1 MNTWGFIMKKYVN
14 MKFNAI
20 LENVTFARGTV
31 ASFLI
36 DEELTINELNEIKT
50 IVSEGITNAIVHG
63 YLEDKTKEVEFIM
76 ELENDKLTIT
86 IKDKGVGIEDVSRAR
101 EPLFSTKLETE
112 RAGLGFTIME
122 IFSDELEV
130 ISKLNEGTTVIAKK
144 ILK

>member
-1 MNTWGFIMKKYVN
+1 MKKYVN

-76 ELENDKLTIT
+76 ELENNELTIT

>member
-1 MNTWGFIMKKYVN
+1 MKKYVN
-14 MKFNAI
+14 MKFNAV

-36 DEELTINELNEIKT
+36 DEELTLNELNEIKT

-63 YLEDKTKEVEFIM
+63 YLEDKTKEVEFM
-76 ELENDKLTIT
+76 MSLEKEQLTIM
-86 IKDKGVGIEDVSRAR
+86 IKDYGVGIEDIRKAR

-130 ISKLNEGTTVIAKK
+130 ISNLNEGTTIIAKK

>member
-1 MNTWGFIMKKYVN
+1 MKKYVN

-86 IKDKGVGIEDVSRAR
+86 IKDKGVGIEDVRKAR

>member
-1 MNTWGFIMKKYVN
+1 MKKYVN

-76 ELENDKLTIT
+76 ELENDELTIT
-86 IKDKGVGIEDVSRAR
+86 IKDKGVGIENVSKAR

>member
-76 ELENDKLTIT
+76 ELENDELTIT
-86 IKDKGVGIEDVSRAR
+86 IKDKGVGIENVSKAR

>member
-1 MNTWGFIMKKYVN
+1 MKKYVN

-76 ELENDKLTIT
+76 ELEKDKLTIT
-86 IKDKGVGIEDVSRAR
+86 IKDKGVGIENVRKAR

>member
-1 MNTWGFIMKKYVN
+1 MKKYVN

-76 ELENDKLTIT
+76 ELENDELTIT

>member
-1 MNTWGFIMKKYVN
+1 MKKYVN

-76 ELENDKLTIT
+76 ELENDELTIT
-86 IKDKGVGIEDVSRAR
+86 IKDKGVGIENVSRAR

>member
-1 MNTWGFIMKKYVN
+1 MNIWGFIMKKYVN
-14 MKFNAI
+14 MKFNAV

-36 DEELTINELNEIKT
+36 DEELTLNELNEIKT

-63 YLEDKTKEVEFIM
+63 YLEDKTKEVEFM
-76 ELENDKLTIT
+76 MSLEKEQLTIM
-86 IKDKGVGIEDVSRAR
+86 IKDYGVGIEDIRKAR

-130 ISKLNEGTTVIAKK
+130 ISNLNEGTTIIAKK

>member
-1 MNTWGFIMKKYVN
+1 MKKYVN

-76 ELENDKLTIT
+76 ELENNELTIT
-86 IKDKGVGIEDVSRAR
+86 IKDKGVGIENVSKAR

>member
-1 MNTWGFIMKKYVN
+1 MKKYVN

>member
-1 MNTWGFIMKKYVN
+1 MKKYVN

-144 ILK
+144 ILR

>member
-1 MNTWGFIMKKYVN
+1 MKKYVN

-76 ELENDKLTIT
+76 ELENNELTIT
-86 IKDKGVGIEDVSRAR
+86 IKDKGVGIENVSKAR

-112 RAGLGFTIME
+112 RAGLGFTIIE

>member
-86 IKDKGVGIEDVSRAR
+86 IKDKGVGIEDVRKAR

>member
-1 MNTWGFIMKKYVN
+1 MKKYVN

-76 ELENDKLTIT
+76 EFENDKLTIT
-86 IKDKGVGIEDVSRAR
+86 IKDKGVGIENVSRAR

>member
-76 ELENDKLTIT
+76 ELENNK
-86 IKDKGVGIEDVSRAR
+86 
-101 EPLFSTKLETE
+101 FY
-112 RAGLGFTIME
+112 FFCF
-122 IFSDELEV
+122 IF
-130 ISKLNEGTTVIAKK
+130 
-144 ILK
+144 

>member
-1 MNTWGFIMKKYVN
+1 MKKYVN

-86 IKDKGVGIEDVSRAR
+86 IKDKGVGIENVSRAR

>member
-76 ELENDKLTIT
+76 ELENNELTIT
-86 IKDKGVGIEDVSRAR
+86 IKDKGVGIENVSKAR

>member
-76 ELENDKLTIT
+76 ELENDELTIT

>member
-1 MNTWGFIMKKYVN
+1 MKKYVN

-130 ISKLNEGTTVIAKK
+130 ISKLNEGTIVIAKK

>member
-122 IFSDELEV
+122 IF
-130 ISKLNEGTTVIAKK
+130 TYHY
-144 ILK
+144 

>member
-1 MNTWGFIMKKYVN
+1 MKKYVN

-76 ELENDKLTIT
+76 ELEKDKLTIT
-86 IKDKGVGIEDVSRAR
+86 IKDKGVGIEDVRKAR